1 MPQTSAWE
9 NEYQKPQLVTK
20 KAEPQS
26 DVKEYLRFLRK
37 KEKRELS
44 GLRILDLGS
53 GTGRNTNFL
62 AELGNTV
69 SGIEISKTAVGLAK
83 QRARELGVD
92 AFVDY
97 HLQSMGEKYPFTD
110 SVFDVV
116 LDVTS
121 SNSLNERE
129 REVYLKEIVRV
140 LKPQGELFVRALCKD
155 GDQNAKNL
163 LKMSPGAEYDTYINK
178 DMGLTERVFSE
189 KDFKATYEPYFT
201 ILSLEKKTNYAR
213 FKGQSYRRNYWIA
226 YLKKLDK

>member
-37 KEKRELS
+37 KGKLELV

-53 GTGRNTNFL
+53 GTGRNANFL
-62 AELGNTV
+62 AELRNTV
-69 SGIEISKTAVGLAK
+69 SGIEISKIAVQIAK
-83 QRARELGVD
+83 QRAGELGVND
-92 AFVDY
+92 RVDY
-97 HLQSMGEKYPFTD
+97 HLQSMGERYPFED
-110 SVFDVV
+110 EIFDVV

-121 SNSLNERE
+121 SNSLNEKE
-129 REVYLKEIVRV
+129 RGVYLKETARV
-140 LKPQGELFVRALCKD
+140 LKPHGQLFVRALCKD

-163 LKMSPGAEYDTYINK
+163 LKISPGAEYDTYINK

-189 KDFKATYEPYFT
+189 KDFKVTYEPCFQ
-201 ILSLEKKTNYAR
+201 IISLEKKTNYAR
-213 FKGQSYRRNYWIA
+213 FKGQSYKRNYWIA
-226 YLKKLDK
+226 YLKKK